1 MKQKEQI
8 AQQEQNLNELT
19 MKIEDVESLVD
30 EVSELAYN
38 KAVEVVTEAVHAE
51 TQKEDVAVIKE
62 YKDWLLKPGR
72 KAPLDVRQYTA
83 ARMDKVIEKIMGAAQ
98 KIVVKIQQTLK
109 KPEIRKT
116 NTEQIKEKARGSILE
131 RLHQKQAD
139 MAQRG
144 NRNYKTETK
153 KKDMEL

>member
-1 MKQKEQI
+1 MQKHRRKMW
-8 AQQEQNLNELT
+8 L
-19 MKIEDVESLVD
+19 
-30 EVSELAYN
+30 
-38 KAVEVVTEAVHAE
+38 
-51 TQKEDVAVIKE
+51 IKE